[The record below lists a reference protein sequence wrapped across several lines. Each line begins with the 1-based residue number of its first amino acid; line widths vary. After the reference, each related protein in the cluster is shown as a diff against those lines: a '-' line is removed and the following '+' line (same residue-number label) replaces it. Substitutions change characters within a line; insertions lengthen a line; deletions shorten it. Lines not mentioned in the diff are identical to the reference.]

1 MLEDLPIVLF
11 VPGAQIVRMLGLI
24 VLIVS
29 LGRDA
34 WGAAR
39 YE

>member
-1 MLEDLPIVLF
+1 MLEDLLIVLF
-11 VPGAQIVRMLGLI
+11 VPGAQIVRMLGFI

-34 WGAAR
+34 WGAAG

>member
-1 MLEDLPIVLF
+1 MLEDLPIVLY
-11 VPGAQIVRMLGLI
+11 VPGTQIVRMLGFILLI
-24 VLIVS
+24 VP

-34 WGAAR
+34 WGAAS